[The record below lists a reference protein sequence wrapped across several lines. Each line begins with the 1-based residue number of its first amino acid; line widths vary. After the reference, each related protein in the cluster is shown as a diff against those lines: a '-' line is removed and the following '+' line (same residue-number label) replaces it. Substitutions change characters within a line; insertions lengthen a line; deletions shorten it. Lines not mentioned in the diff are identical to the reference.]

1 MAAMRSGRVAP
12 SLVAWSAFAL
22 TAAMA
27 VSTVVFNA
35 IDDGVRI
42 PEDGGTTVS
51 ALGSVSFALM
61 MVSLAA
67 TGALL
72 ASRRPRNPIGWILCV
87 SPLFLGL
94 TAVARDW
101 YVHQFYAAPG
111 STPVPEA
118 LVWAA
123 NWAWIPGFVPLLTL
137 LLLLF
142 PEGRPPSPRWRPAG
156 WVAVAAMAAL
166 VLGYAFA
173 PGPLE
178 DYERVANPLGAH
190 GVIGDVSSVLLDAGF
205 PLFSVAALLAA
216 ASLVV
221 RYRRSRGIER
231 QQLKWMAAA
240 AAFVVVSWLVSATL
254 DQSFGIDISAVL
266 PLALLGLP
274 AAAGVAV
281 LRYRLYDLDLVVNRA
296 LVYGALSATLAGT
309 YIGSV
314 LLLQLALKPLTPE
327 SDLAIAGS
335 TLAAAALFRPARRRI
350 QAAVDRRFY
359 RRRFDAART
368 VEEFSTRLRDE
379 VALDAVEGELR
390 AATAETMQPA
400 HVSVWLREVGTGP

>member
-1 MAAMRSGRVAP
+1 MAAMRSGRVGP

-35 IDDGVRI
+35 IDDGTRV
-42 PEDGGTTVS
+42 PEDNGSTVS
-51 ALGSVSFALM
+51 VLGSVSFALM
-61 MVSLAA
+61 MLALAA

-87 SPLFLGL
+87 SPLFLGV

-111 STPVPEA
+111 SSPVPEA
-118 LVWAA
+118 LVWVA

-142 PEGRPPSPRWRPAG
+142 PEGRPPSPRWRPVG
-156 WVAVAAMAAL
+156 WLAAAAVAAL

-178 DYERVANPLGAH
+178 DYERVANPLGGRGAL
-190 GVIGDVSSVLLDAGF
+190 GDVSSVLLDAGF
-205 PLFSVAALLAA
+205 PLFSIAALLAT

-221 RYRRSRGIER
+221 RFRRSRGIER

-240 AAFVVVSWLVSATL
+240 AAFVVVSWFVSASL
-254 DQSFGIDISAVL
+254 DQGFGIDISAVL

-281 LRYRLYDLDLVVNRA
+281 LRYRLYDLELVVNRA
-296 LVYGALSATLAGT
+296 LVYGALSITLAGT

-314 LLLQLALKPLTPE
+314 LLLQLALGPLTPD